1 MLFFK
6 KKQKQKQEE
15 DNKEYSIQEILS
27 ITKSAKDENERQMKK
42 AQSEYYK
49 EIDAKIFQ
57 AAKRGENKVV
67 AVSYDSFDY
76 FYASH
81 MDEFDYFVTQDF
93 LEEVVRVYNAKGY
106 KAEIVQPFNDEPY
119 HKWVKISWE

>member
-1 MLFFK
+1 MFFNK
-6 KKQKQKQEE
+6 KKQKQEE
-15 DNKEYSIQEILS
+15 NDKEYSLQEILS

-49 EIDAKIFQ
+49 KIDAKILQ
-57 AAKRGENKVV
+57 AAKRGENRIV
-67 AVSYDSFDY
+67 AISHDGFDC
-76 FYASH
+76 
-81 MDEFDYFVTQDF
+81 FVTSDF

-119 HKWVKISWE
+119 HKWVRISWE

>member
-15 DNKEYSIQEILS
+15 NDKEYSLQEILS

-42 AQSEYYK
+42 AQSECYK
-49 EIDAKIFQ
+49 KIDAKILQ
-57 AAKRGENKVV
+57 AAKRGENRIV
-67 AVSYDSFDY
+67 AISYDGC
-76 FYASH
+76 
-81 MDEFDYFVTQDF
+81 FDYFVTSDF

>member
-27 ITKSAKDENERQMKK
+27 ITKSVKDENERQMKK

-49 EIDAKIFQ
+49 KIDAKILH
-57 AAKRGENKVV
+57 AAKRGENRVV
-67 AVSYDSFDY
+67 AVSYDGS
-76 FYASH
+76 
-81 MDEFDYFVTQDF
+81 DYFVTQDF

-106 KAEIVQPFNDEPY
+106 KAKIVQPFNDEPY
-119 HKWVKISWE
+119 HKWVRISWE

>member
-1 MLFFK
+1 MFFNK

-15 DNKEYSIQEILS
+15 NDKEYSLQEILS

-42 AQSEYYK
+42 AQSECYK
-49 EIDAKIFQ
+49 KIDAKILQ
-57 AAKRGENKVV
+57 AAKQGENRIV
-67 AVSYDSFDY
+67 AISYDGC
-76 FYASH
+76 
-81 MDEFDYFVTQDF
+81 FDYFVTSDF

-119 HKWVKISWE
+119 HKWVRISWE

>member
-1 MLFFK
+1 MFFK
-6 KKQKQKQEE
+6 KNESKKKN
-15 DNKEYSIQEILS
+15 NKEYSLQEILS

-49 EIDAKIFQ
+49 KIDAKILH
-57 AAKRGENKVV
+57 AAKRGENRIV
-67 AVSYDSFDY
+67 AVSYDS
-76 FYASH
+76 
-81 MDEFDYFVTQDF
+81 FDYFVTQDF

-119 HKWVKISWE
+119 HKWVRISWE

>member
-6 KKQKQKQEE
+6 KKQKQEE
-15 DNKEYSIQEILS
+15 NDKEYSIQEIIS

-42 AQSEYYK
+42 AQSECYK
-49 EIDAKIFQ
+49 KIDAKILQ
-57 AAKRGENKVV
+57 AAKRGENRIV
-67 AVSYDSFDY
+67 AISYDGC
-76 FYASH
+76 
-81 MDEFDYFVTQDF
+81 FDYFVTSDF

>member
-49 EIDAKIFQ
+49 KIDAKILQ
-57 AAKRGENKVV
+57 AAKRGENRIV
-67 AVSYDSFDY
+67 AISYDGC
-76 FYASH
+76 
-81 MDEFDYFVTQDF
+81 FDYFVTSDF

-119 HKWVKISWE
+119 HKWIRISWE

>member
-6 KKQKQKQEE
+6 KKQKQEE
-15 DNKEYSIQEILS
+15 SDKEYSLQEILS

-49 EIDAKIFQ
+49 KIDAKILQ
-57 AAKRGENKVV
+57 AAKRGEDSI
-67 AVSYDSFDY
+67 AAISYDSFDY
-76 FYASH
+76 FITS
-81 MDEFDYFVTQDF
+81 DF

-106 KAEIVQPFNDEPY
+106 EAKIVQPFKDKPY
-119 HKWVKISWE
+119 HKWVRISWE

>member
-15 DNKEYSIQEILS
+15 SDKEYSLQEILS

-49 EIDAKIFQ
+49 KIDAKILQ
-57 AAKRGENKVV
+57 AAKRGENSI
-67 AVSYDSFDY
+67 AAISYAISYDSFDY
-76 FYASH
+76 FITS
-81 MDEFDYFVTQDF
+81 DF

-106 KAEIVQPFNDEPY
+106 KAKIVQPFNDKPY
-119 HKWVKISWE
+119 HKWVRISWE

>member
-6 KKQKQKQEE
+6 KKQKQEKN
-15 DNKEYSIQEILS
+15 DTEYSLQEILS

-49 EIDAKIFQ
+49 KIDAKILQ
-57 AAKRGENKVV
+57 AAKRGKNRIV
-67 AVSYDSFDY
+67 AISYDN
-76 FYASH
+76 
-81 MDEFDYFVTQDF
+81 FVTSDF

-106 KAEIVQPFNDEPY
+106 KAEIVQPFNDEQY
-119 HKWVKISWE
+119 HKWVRISWE

>member
-15 DNKEYSIQEILS
+15 NDKEYSLQEILS

-49 EIDAKIFQ
+49 KIDAKILQ
-57 AAKRGENKVV
+57 AAKRGENRIV
-67 AVSYDSFDY
+67 AISYDGC
-76 FYASH
+76 
-81 MDEFDYFVTQDF
+81 FDYFVTSDF

>member
-6 KKQKQKQEE
+6 KKQKQEE
-15 DNKEYSIQEILS
+15 SDKEYSLQEILS

-49 EIDAKIFQ
+49 KIDAKILQ
-57 AAKRGENKVV
+57 AAKRGENSIS
-67 AVSYDSFDY
+67 AISYDSFD
-76 FYASH
+76 S
-81 MDEFDYFVTQDF
+81 FDYFITSDF

-106 KAEIVQPFNDEPY
+106 EAKIMQPFKDKPY
-119 HKWVKISWE
+119 HKWVRISWE

>member
-15 DNKEYSIQEILS
+15 SDKEYSLQEILS
-27 ITKSAKDENERQMKK
+27 ITKSAKDENKRQMKK

-49 EIDAKIFQ
+49 KIDAKILQ
-57 AAKRGENKVV
+57 AAKRGEDSI
-67 AVSYDSFDY
+67 AAISYDSFD
-76 FYASH
+76 S
-81 MDEFDYFVTQDF
+81 FDYFITSDF

-119 HKWVKISWE
+119 HKWVRISWE

>member
-27 ITKSAKDENERQMKK
+27 ITKSVKDENERQMKK

-49 EIDAKIFQ
+49 KIDAKILH
-57 AAKRGENKVV
+57 AAKRGENRIV
-67 AVSYDSFDY
+67 AISYDGY
-76 FYASH
+76 
-81 MDEFDYFVTQDF
+81 FDYFVTSDF
-93 LEEVVRVYNAKGY
+93 LEEIVRVYNAKGY
-106 KAEIVQPFNDEPY
+106 KAEIVHDAY
-119 HKWVKISWE
+119 HKWVRISWE